1 MFSLMSSLNVKD
13 IRLFYKVLYII
24 EIIGVIEMSRVIRA
38 KYENGVLK
46 PLENVDLEEGENV
59 KLVIIR
65 GARGLINVVKRISRE
80 YSDVKEDP
88 LKILLEGRR

>member
-1 MFSLMSSLNVKD
+1 LA
-13 IRLFYKVLYII
+13 
-24 EIIGVIEMSRVIRA
+24 RVIRA

-46 PLENVDLEEGENV
+46 PLESVDLEEGEIV

-88 LKILLEGRR
+88 LKILLEKRR

>member
-1 MFSLMSSLNVKD
+1 MSSLNVKD

>member
-1 MFSLMSSLNVKD
+1 LA
-13 IRLFYKVLYII
+13 
-24 EIIGVIEMSRVIRA
+24 RVIRA

-46 PLENVDLEEGENV
+46 PLESVDLGEGEIV

-80 YSDVKEDP
+80 YSNVKEDP
-88 LKILLEGRR
+88 LKILLEKRR

>member
-38 KYENGVLK
+38 KYENCVLK
-46 PLENVDLEEGENV
+46 PLGNVDLEEGENV
-59 KLVIIR
+59 KLIILR
-65 GARGLINVVKRISRE
+65 GVRGLSNVVKRISRE
-80 YSDVKEDP
+80 YRDVKEYP
-88 LKILLEGRR
+88 LKILLEKRR

>member
-1 MFSLMSSLNVKD
+1 MA
-13 IRLFYKVLYII
+13 
-24 EIIGVIEMSRVIRA
+24 RVIRA

-46 PLENVDLEEGENV
+46 PLESVDLEEGEIV

-88 LKILLEGRR
+88 LKILLEKRR

>member
-59 KLVIIR
+59 KLVITR

>member
-1 MFSLMSSLNVKD
+1 MA
-13 IRLFYKVLYII
+13 
-24 EIIGVIEMSRVIRA
+24 RVIRA

-88 LKILLEGRR
+88 LKILLEKRR